1 MKTNYLEEVTDAA
14 AKRKSSRIT
23 NKKSKTAEILF
34 LSTFPPRECGIA
46 TYTADLI
53 LAIQSHFEHN
63 FSCEFCAL
71 ETNTAQFSY
80 PEKPL
85 YILNTQS
92 AASFEDNLH
101 KINTNEA
108 IKLVVIQHEFGLFQS
123 NELLFSDF
131 ISRLQVPV
139 ICVFHT
145 VLPKPNA
152 KMLVHVRAIAEMA
165 QYVVVMTS
173 SASRILQDD
182 YQIREDKI
190 EVISHGTHLP
200 IEIDEAYE
208 KQKLHL
214 QNKKILTTFGLI
226 SESKCIET
234 TIEALPKVVEK
245 YPNVLFL
252 LLGKTHPE
260 VLRQN
265 GEQYR
270 QRLQNRID
278 ALHLNANVRMIDAYL
293 PLELLQT
300 YLQLTDIYL
309 FTSKDENQAV
319 SGTFSYALAAG
330 CPVISTPIPHAIEL
344 LDDENGLIVPFQNAE
359 ALSKAIINLLN
370 NEELRSTISSNVFH
384 KISKTIWKNSAIQH
398 VHLFQKLLAEQ
409 HTFKFKIPEINLN
422 HIEKLTDKFAMIQFS
437 KLSNPDITTGYTL
450 DDNARAIIAMA
461 SLNSKSLQQKSLDL
475 IAIYLNF
482 IAYCQQ
488 NDGSFLNYVN
498 LEGKFTEQNFNE
510 NLDDSTGRA
519 LWALAV
525 ITSKRNFLPDKLVD
539 LADVL
544 LRKGLL
550 KVTHIHSTRSMAFL
564 IKAMVISGNPI
575 DNELV
580 NVFGNRLVQMYL
592 HEKSKNW
599 HWFESYLTYANSLLP
614 EALLYAAQFT
624 GNQIF
629 KEIAIESFDFLLSR
643 IFKNGKLRVVSN
655 KGWQF
660 KDRVEVNPIGGEQPI
675 DVAYT
680 IIALETFY
688 NAIKEDKYKKRA
700 LSSFYWFLGDNHL
713 QQTVYQ
719 EETGGCYDGVEESNV
734 NLNQGAESTVSY
746 LLARLAIGRLLH

>member
-1 MKTNYLEEVTDAA
+1 MKTHYLEETINASV
-14 AKRKSSRIT
+14 KRNSSSDSHKT
-23 NKKSKTAEILF
+23 SKTAQILF

-71 ETNTAQFSY
+71 ETNTAHFSY
-80 PEKPL
+80 QDKPL

-92 AASFEDNLH
+92 AASFEDNLQE
-101 KINTNEA
+101 INTNEA

-123 NELLFSDF
+123 NELLFTDF
-131 ISRLQVPV
+131 VSRLHVPV

-145 VLPKPNA
+145 VLPKPNT

-200 IEIDEAYE
+200 IEIDEAFE

-260 VLRQN
+260 VLRLN

-278 ALHLNANVRMIDAYL
+278 TLHLNANVRMIDAYL

-330 CPVISTPIPHAIEL
+330 CPVISTPIPHAMEL

-359 ALSKAIINLLN
+359 ALAKAIIDLLN
-370 NEELRSTISSNVFH
+370 NEALRKTISSNVFH

-475 IAIYLNF
+475 IDIYLNF

-488 NDGSFLNYVN
+488 KDGSFLNYVN
-498 LEGKFTEQNFNE
+498 LEGKFTEQNYDE

-525 ITSKRNFLPDKLVD
+525 IASKRNFLPDKLVD

-550 KVTHIHSTRSMAFL
+550 KVTSIHSTRSMAFL

-575 DNELV
+575 DKELV
-580 NVFGNRLVQMYL
+580 HLFGDRLVQMYL

-614 EALLYAAQFT
+614 
-624 GNQIF
+624 
-629 KEIAIESFDFLLSR
+629 
-643 IFKNGKLRVVSN
+643 
-655 KGWQF
+655 
-660 KDRVEVNPIGGEQPI
+660 
-675 DVAYT
+675 
-680 IIALETFY
+680 
-688 NAIKEDKYKKRA
+688 
-700 LSSFYWFLGDNHL
+700 
-713 QQTVYQ
+713 
-719 EETGGCYDGVEESNV
+719 
-734 NLNQGAESTVSY
+734 
-746 LLARLAIGRLLH
+746 